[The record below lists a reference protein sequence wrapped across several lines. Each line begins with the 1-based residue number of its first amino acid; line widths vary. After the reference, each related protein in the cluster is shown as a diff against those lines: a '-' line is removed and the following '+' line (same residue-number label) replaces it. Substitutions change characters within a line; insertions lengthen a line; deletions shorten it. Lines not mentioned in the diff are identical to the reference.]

1 MATQHFV
8 VTPTGLVLKTKT
20 AFAAEEYARTVE
32 GSVTATDEPETG
44 LTNVPTPLLV
54 LLYNTIRPEK
64 PITKFADRKTAETRM
79 KGVLDALS
87 RPAPKQEQEQ
97 VEEEVSTAD
106 GSDSPNDAPPSEG
119 EDDMA
124 TKSARKRGAAAKKTG
139 AKKTTGTRTNAAK
152 EITEATV
159 RKVIKMRADGASW
172 PEVIKSLDESNN
184 FVHRVR
190 PLMKKMDKSS
200 VKLMGP
206 GSPNYGKGKK
216 KKGGK

>member
-8 VTPTGLVLKTKT
+8 VTPTGLVLKLKT
-20 AFAAEEYARTVE
+20 AFAAEQYAASVE
-32 GSVTATDEPETG
+32 GAVTADDTEHG

-54 LLYNTIRPEK
+54 LLYNLIRPEK

-87 RPAPKQEQEQ
+87 KPAPKLPDEPA
-97 VEEEVSTAD
+97 EETESSTEPAAD
-106 GSDSPNDAPPSEG
+106 DSETPNDAPPSEG

-124 TKSARKRGAAAKKTG
+124 TKSARKRGAAAKKTT
-139 AKKTTGTRTNAAK
+139 AKKTSGGTRSNAAK
-152 EITEATV
+152 EISEATV

-190 PLMKKMDKSS
+190 PLMKKVDRSS
-200 VKLMGP
+200 VKPMGP

-216 KKGGK
+216 K